1 MRVLAIETATIEVGV
16 AVADET
22 GPLASVT
29 ARPGRRQAETLHP
42 AIADVCRIAQLTPAE
57 LDAIAVDI
65 GPGLFTG
72 LRVGVAAAKA
82 LAGALGLPV
91 VTSTSLEV
99 LQAACP
105 SVLGAVVPVIDM
117 RRGEVAWLMP
127 ARPAS
132 EVRVGTPAELAAEL
146 MELTGLAGLTG
157 LTGPVGPAEGAG
169 RVLLAGDGALRHREL
184 LERVLG
190 TASLFAGTELAA
202 PPVVSLAVLAIEALQ
217 DGRCCDPAAV
227 RPFYGRE
234 ADARINWS
242 AREGREAVS

>member
-1 MRVLAIETATIEVGV
+1 MRILAIETATIEVGV

-42 AIADVCRIAQLTPAE
+42 AIADVCRIAMITPAE

-91 VTSTSLEV
+91 VTATSLEV
-99 LQAACP
+99 LKAACP
-105 SVLGAVVPVIDM
+105 SGLGAVIPVIDM

-127 ARPAS
+127 ARPAPD
-132 EVRVGTPAELAAEL
+132 VRVGAPAELATEL
-146 MELTGLAGLTG
+146 AGLAGLAEG
-157 LTGPVGPAEGAG
+157 VGPV
-169 RVLLAGDGALRHREL
+169 LLVGDGALRHREL
-184 LERVLG
+184 LKRAMVPAPVFGG
-190 TASLFAGTELAA
+190 TALAA
-202 PPVVSLAVLAIEALQ
+202 PPVASLAVLAIAAMK
-217 DGRCCDPAAV
+217 DGRCCDPASV

-242 AREGREAVS
+242 SREGREAVS

>member
-1 MRVLAIETATIEVGV
+1 MRILAIETATIEVGV

-42 AIADVCRIAQLTPAE
+42 AIADVCRIARITPAE

-82 LAGALGLPV
+82 LAGGLGLPV
-91 VTSTSLEV
+91 VTAMSLEV
-99 LQAACP
+99 LIAACP
-105 SVLGAVVPVIDM
+105 PGPGAVIPVVDM

-127 ARPAS
+127 TSPAS
-132 EVRVGTPAELAAEL
+132 TVRVGTPAELAAEL
-146 MELTGLAGLTG
+146 AELARASASAAGNL
-157 LTGPVGPAEGAG
+157 GPV
-169 RVLLAGDGALRHREL
+169 LLVGDGALRHREL
-184 LERVLG
+184 LGG
-190 TASLFAGTELAA
+190 TSAPAPVFGGIELAA
-202 PPVVSLAVLAIEALQ
+202 PPVSSLAVLAIAAMK

-227 RPFYGRE
+227 TLFYGRE

-242 AREGREAVS
+242 SRQGREAVS